1 MRIETKDL
9 ILKKAVQDDWKEM
22 YHNLWCHEES
32 ARYMLWTVTTSE
44 EEAQDRM
51 RRTIEFEKKEKYAL
65 LVYEKN
71 TGRAIGFA
79 GMREIEPGVF
89 EETGVALGPEFVGK
103 GYGKQVLNALTQ
115 EAFEQCGAKKFLACC
130 RTENIASHNLQK
142 SCGFKLRYFEK
153 KIDSR
158 NGRGFIMEYNEKTAP

>member
-9 ILKKAVQDDWKEM
+9 ILKKAVQSDWEAM
-22 YHNLWCHEES
+22 YRNLWCHEES

-65 LVYEKN
+65 LVYDKRS
-71 TGRAIGFA
+71 GQAIGFA

-103 GYGKQVLNALTQ
+103 GYGKQILNALVE
-115 EAFEQCGAKKFLACC
+115 EAFYTCSAQISGVL
-130 RTENIASHNLQK
+130 SH
-142 SCGFKLRYFEK
+142 G
-153 KIDSR
+153 
-158 NGRGFIMEYNEKTAP
+158 EYRFS

>member
-9 ILKKAVQDDWKEM
+9 ILKKAVQSDWEAM
-22 YHNLWCHEES
+22 YRNLWCHEES

-65 LVYEKN
+65 LVYDKRS
-71 TGRAIGFA
+71 GQAIGFA

-103 GYGKQVLNALTQ
+103 GYGKQILNALVE
-115 EAFEQCGAKKFLACC
+115 EAFYTCSAHKFLACC
-130 RTENIASHNLQK
+130 RTENIASHKLQM
-142 SCGFKLRYFEK
+142 SCGFKLRYYEK

-158 NGRGFIMEYNEKTAP
+158 NGKGFIMEYNEKTAR